1 MKKSSLILILFLNV
15 IIGNILSQ
23 PEIRF
28 TSNNYPSHPR
38 ILMKGGEE
46 KDILKNISSS
56 KTWTQ
61 IHNDILSECD
71 RITALP
77 LLERKKVGMRLLAVS
92 RESLRRIFF
101 LSYAYRMTGDKR
113 YLLRAEEEMITVA
126 RFSDWNPSHFLDVAE
141 MTLGMAI
148 GYDWLFNQLTDESK
162 EIIRE
167 AIIKKGLQPSFNSK
181 YNWFLKA
188 KHNWNQVCNAGMTF
202 GALAVYEQ
210 NDKWCEDII
219 ARSVS
224 SVELPMKE
232 YDPDGAYPE
241 GYAYWEYG
249 TTFNV
254 LMLDALTKVFGKDFS
269 VGTYTGFMLTA
280 AYYENMTGVWGNS
293 FNYAD
298 CGEEYGLTPAMF
310 WFADKM
316 NDPSLLWVEKNFLNN
331 KYSEN
336 YIENRILPAI
346 MIWSTK
352 TDIDKIVPPRKLWW
366 DGRGVTP
373 VVLMRS
379 SWISPDALYVGFKGG
394 TASSNHAHMDAG
406 SFVLEADGVRWA
418 MDFGKQDYES
428 LESQK
433 LNIWTNEQ
441 DSERWKV
448 FRYNNFAHNTLTVN
462 DELHCASGYAPIVG
476 VPDNESFMSAICDLS
491 PVFAEN
497 LSFCKRGVALIDKKY
512 VMIRDEVSAPF
523 DKPAKIR
530 WTMLTP
536 AEVKSIGKNRIVLQ
550 KDGKEFSIKIV
561 TKYPVKIKTWDTR
574 SENSYDADNTG
585 TVRVGFE
592 SSVRAGENAYF
603 TVFLLPSGASYDSKK
618 NVPLDQWHV
627 KTLTDN

>member
-15 IIGNILSQ
+15 IVENILSQ

-28 TSNNYPSHPR
+28 TLNNCPSHPR
-38 ILMKGGEE
+38 ILMGSGEE
-46 KDILKNISSS
+46 KKIYKNILSS

-71 RITALP
+71 KITTLP

-92 RESLRRIFF
+92 REALRRIFF
-101 LSYAYRMTGDKR
+101 LSYAYRMTGENK
-113 YLLRAEEEMITVA
+113 YLLRAEKEMLTVA

-141 MTLGMAI
+141 MTLGVAI

-162 EIIRE
+162 QIVRE
-167 AIIKKGLQPSFNSK
+167 AIIKKGLQPSFDSK
-181 YNWFLKA
+181 YNWFLNA
-188 KHNWNQVCNAGMTF
+188 RHNWNQVCNAGMTF
-202 GALAVYEQ
+202 GALAVYEE
-210 NDKWCEDII
+210 NSELCKDII
-219 ARSVS
+219 TRSVS
-224 SVELPMKE
+224 AIRLPMKE

-254 LMLDALTKVFGKDFS
+254 LMLDALTKVFQEDFS
-269 VGTYTGFMLTA
+269 VDIYTGFMLTA
-280 AYYENMTGVWGNS
+280 AYYENMTGIKGDS

-310 WFADKM
+310 WFANKM
-316 NDPSLLWVEKNFLNN
+316 NDSSLLWVEKNFLN
-331 KYSEN
+331 KRYSGN
-336 YIENRILPAI
+336 YIENRILPTV
-346 MIWSTK
+346 MIWGSK
-352 TDIDKIVPPRKLWW
+352 TDIDKINPPQKLWW
-366 DGRGVTP
+366 SGRGVTP
-373 VVLMRS
+373 VALMRS
-379 SWISPDALYVGFKGG
+379 SWVSPDAVYIGFKGG

-406 SFVLEADGVRWA
+406 SFVFEADGIRWA

-441 DSERWKV
+441 NSERWKV
-448 FRYNNFAHNTLTVN
+448 FRYNNFVHNTLTVN
-462 DELHCASGYAPIVG
+462 DELHCASGYAPLVG
-476 VPDNESFMSAICDLS
+476 ISDNEDFMSAICDLS
-491 PVFAEN
+491 PVFTDN

-512 VMIRDEVSAPF
+512 AMIRDEVSAPS

-530 WTMLTP
+530 WTMLTS
-536 AEVKSIGKNRIVLQ
+536 ADVKSVGEDRIVLA
-550 KDGKEFSIKIV
+550 KDEKELSIKIV
-561 TKYPVKIKTWDTR
+561 TNHPVKIKTWNTR

-592 SSVRAGENAYF
+592 SNVHAGENAYF
-603 TVFLLPSGASYDSKK
+603 TVFLLPERASYDPKK

-627 KTLTDN
+627 KALVDN